1 MDRSDRAKQFMPFD
15 ALKGF
20 REALKEREKVFVPK
34 RVLSEEQLE
43 ELDRKLSMVK
53 KGDVVTVEY
62 FCNGEYVR
70 VTGKVTDVDGMDKSI
85 KIANTKLDLSE
96 IYELSGWIFEGFET
110 K

>member
-20 REALKEREKVFVPK
+20 REALKERERVVVPK

-43 ELDRKLSMVK
+43 ELDRKFSMVK

-62 FCNGEYVR
+62 YLNGEYVMM
-70 VTGKVTDVDGMDKSI
+70 TGKVTDVDGMDKSI
-85 KIANTKLDLSE
+85 KIADLK
-96 IYELSGWIFEGFET
+96 IDVGDIFHLFFA